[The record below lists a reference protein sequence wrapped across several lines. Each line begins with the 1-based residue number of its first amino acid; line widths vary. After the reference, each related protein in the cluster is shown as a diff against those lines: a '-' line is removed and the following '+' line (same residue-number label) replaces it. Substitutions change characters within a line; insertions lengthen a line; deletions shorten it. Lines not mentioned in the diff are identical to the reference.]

1 MNAPIDTISNRIKQG
16 LSMRDLSQQDLSD
29 RTGIPKSSISQYVS
43 GIAKPKADRLH
54 LIATALKVS
63 ETWLLGFDVDT
74 DGAPTESQE
83 PPEALKIDHAYL
95 SLAKDAQDKGI
106 DPEDI
111 RKAIEFLEDIR
122 NGRV

>member
-1 MNAPIDTISNRIKQG
+1 MLQVYKNIKARRLNLG
-16 LSMRDLSQQDLSD
+16 LTQQELAD
-29 RTGIPKSSISQYVS
+29 RTGYTNKSAIARIEAGQIDLPLPKIELF
-43 GIAKPKADRLH
+43 AKALH
-54 LIATALKVS
+54 TTGPELMGWEDS
-63 ETWLLGFDVDT
+63 E
-74 DGAPTESQE
+74 
-83 PPEALKIDHAYL
+83 PEALKIDHAYL